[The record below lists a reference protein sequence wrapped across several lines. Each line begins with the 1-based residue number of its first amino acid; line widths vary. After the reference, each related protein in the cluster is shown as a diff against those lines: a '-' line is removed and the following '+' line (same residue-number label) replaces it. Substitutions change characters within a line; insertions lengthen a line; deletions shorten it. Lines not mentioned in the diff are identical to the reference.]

1 MRATKITK
9 YFDYNNKNPLNFF
22 PTRKTKED
30 PQINNSTISKNSNNS
45 TISRPYVSS
54 FDTINIQLETKYY
67 NIGSTIEYSIYFNNH
82 SQLDIKG
89 SVTNVGSNINGDL
102 IALHETLKYIVYHP
116 SISQKI
122 NKYKFNIYTH
132 SKTISNIYK
141 LDISKLDSN
150 LYTKIQ
156 SLINCIKHISI
167 EYWNPI

>member
-30 PQINNSTISKNSNNS
+30 PQINNSRLSKNS
-45 TISRPYVSS
+45 TIIRPYVSS

>member
-167 EYWNPI
+167 EYWNPV

>member
-22 PTRKTKED
+22 PNRKTKED
-30 PQINNSTISKNSNNS
+30 PQINNSTPSKNSNNS